1 VPFAVSRV
9 TNNSRS
15 LRSPAHQSAPTPK
28 ITRFKMTRFYNP
40 VNNESRFSRQT
51 FVNSVTYAGRK
62 VELQRKIVCIR
73 ERVAARDFNAW

>member
-40 VNNESRFSRQT
+40 VNISPQDLT
-51 FVNSVTYAGRK
+51 TLLLGGVN
-62 VELQRKIVCIR
+62 IPI
-73 ERVAARDFNAW
+73 